1 MVDAGLTPYQA
12 LRMGTSAPAAFVREP
27 GKFGIVAAGASADLI
42 LIDANPLAN
51 VGNAQ
56 KITGVLVRGR
66 WLSRQF
72 IDDRLNKLTDS
83 P

>member
-1 MVDAGLTPYQA
+1 
-12 LRMGTSAPAAFVREP
+12 MGTSAPAAFVREP
-27 GKFGIVAAGASADLI
+27 GKFGIVAAGASADLM
-42 LIDANPLAN
+42 LVDANPLAD

-56 KITGVLVRGR
+56 KISGVLVRGR

-72 IDDRLNKLTDS
+72 IDDGLNEIQRRVATAAEFTDS